1 MLRGKYVVQAA
12 DASGVRLHY
21 FVNEQGVDNLPRP
34 VSDPD
39 QPSQPVD
46 YLIANLQVPDAVIR
60 YENRAQQID
69 LTLPRASLTM
79 KGNAIAERHAVTIE
93 ANGGEARLGDRS
105 AHLDRLGAVLDLGK
119 DDVKI
124 ERAEIEAEGALI
136 NASGTFGPFEQP
148 VVDIALQAT
157 ADAARLVEVAKLDEK
172 ISGQLSIEAGVKGA
186 VDALTIDA
194 QLRGSDVQV
203 RELIDIDV
211 DAAATYQ
218 PGQDQLHV
226 SRLRVSGPVGSV
238 SGDGRLALRGAG
250 PSKVN
255 ASVEGLNAEPL
266 MRSLQLPYRLA
277 TRVDGRI
284 DAEWPG
290 LEYQRAVGNA
300 RLVLTP
306 TAPTAAASTLAL
318 GGRIDVSGGGARLN
332 ATLRDVRAAGAVLN
346 GQVTLANRQQLGHRA
361 GPRGERSGDGVG
373 ARSVPRTTRRVAG
386 AGRRCADRER
396 PHRRTAGCA
405 DADRVGS
412 RAVAD
417 DRRRR
422 WDWRGWRPGLSNR
435 LSGD

>member
-1 MLRGKYVVQAA
+1 M
-12 DASGVRLHY
+12 
-21 FVNEQGVDNLPRP
+21 
-34 VSDPD
+34 
-39 QPSQPVD
+39 
-46 YLIANLQVPDAVIR
+46 
-60 YENRAQQID
+60 
-69 LTLPRASLTM
+69 
-79 KGNAIAERHAVTIE
+79 
-93 ANGGEARLGDRS
+93 
-105 AHLDRLGAVLDLGK
+105 
-119 DDVKI
+119 
-124 ERAEIEAEGALI
+124 
-136 NASGTFGPFEQP
+136 
-148 VVDIALQAT
+148 VDIAMQAT
-157 ADAARLVEVAKLDEK
+157 ADASRLVEVAKLDEK
-172 ISGQLSIEAGVKGA
+172 ISGQMSIEAGVKGA

-218 PGQDQLHV
+218 LGQDQLRV

-238 SGDGRLALRGAG
+238 SGDGQVALRGAG

-300 RLVLTP
+300 RLVFTP
-306 TAPTAAASTLAL
+306 TAPAAAESTLAL

-346 GQVTLANRQQLGHRA
+346 GQVALADRQQLNGTVA
-361 GPRGERSGDGVG
+361 GSRGERAGDGVG
-373 ARSVPRTTRRVAG
+373 ARSVPRTTRLAAD

-396 PHRRTAGCA
+396 PHRRAAGCA
-405 DADRVGS
+405 DAE
-412 RAVAD
+412 
-417 DRRRR
+417 RRRFAR
-422 WDWRGWRPGLSNR
+422 RR
-435 LSGD
+435 